1 MAEFIITNGET
12 LADTSFG
19 YGDSI
24 TIKKGGTLSNV
35 VIPESV
41 EIIMLEDGA
50 AMTGIIKT
58 AKELTIA
65 GNVNAAQADLILD
78 ISDRKPEEPIMVSD
92 WSLLT
97 ADSLS
102 VVVDP
107 NQDKGTY
114 RLAGNATGFA
124 GSITIRN
131 SFDRTLGEL
140 SLTNNVLDDDITRYT
155 LSLNEANEL
164 CLTVSS
170 NIPDT
175 SDYVLLYKNGVLV
188 DTSKNV
194 SGITLSSTS
203 DCDEIIL
210 LAKGYA
216 DNITID
222 EGGRLK
228 ISPGSTATNVFQNE
242 GGTLQLV
249 YAEGDTTSISGTN
262 SRFGSFSV
270 ENDRL
275 YNLNAESIT
284 VDGNVLLE
292 YDLSPTDQ
300 TSETILNC
308 KNISKNAS
316 VVLNVKYGQRIG
328 KYQIASGI
336 KNAYNGFT
344 VNVTD
349 PDDPSSTIQLEGLS
363 DTAAIGGFVYELS
376 TDHESNGE
384 ENLYLTISMAEDTDQ
399 SYRIVYWDSQ
409 GRFGHAETLD
419 GIEIGSDQYK
429 DVYVRKDGILTNSVL
444 SAGGT
449 LTVFSGGNVSG
460 LDQKNGGLLS
470 FDYTEG
476 DQTLISGTNEIFGL
490 FSVGN
495 DVLKNIVVSDMTVD
509 GNISIDNLYL
519 QSGDFTAQNGVHI
532 TGQYGIK
539 EYGSKSYF
547 LSGTTAEELYSMNGS
562 KGYLHFCTGS
572 LTNDCTF
579 EAYHINTWGGTLRNT
594 TLRPL
599 TCYLEGGYFD
609 NVVFATTFRGED
621 ITRNLQLIGPITV
634 VTGFNLSSW
643 YGSISANGNRIILD
657 YTEKTPEQIQMIDLS
672 KISEDAVFQIDL
684 SSEAIFGTYNIAIG
698 EVSFVDQFSI
708 CVDGV
713 EAGVLSASN
722 QTVQYNN
729 KEYKIIYNEASQKIY
744 LSIDPSQNDP
754 TYNVQCWDSDGNYF
768 HAESMDSIT
777 IDSSHYSKV
786 IVRNNGVLTN
796 SKLNGGGI
804 LIVESGGTVTN
815 LSQDKGKL
823 SFSYSEGDTTVISG
837 TNTAFG
843 DFEVKNNCLSNIA
856 IAGEVSFSG
865 NIKVHNFCFGD
876 GIYTA
881 NQGVVH
887 SGQLIN
893 TAYNHLY
900 FDSSCTL
907 QNVVSSDTLG
917 AFSFDGTSICD
928 SSINGYNVNLN
939 NTVIENS
946 VFDSRTLYLGEKGS
960 LGNVSLSTCDHMG
973 WLDIRQTISLTGSLS
988 IDVSPLHPDYATILG
1003 NGHNIEIDLSL
1014 YTENSS
1020 VFLDLGRVFNS
1031 ELSIRINHDQI
1042 LGKYKLCS
1050 NASKIATGDPKGVW
1064 DEDTN
1069 TWSYQGSVIGDMD
1082 GIIEVRDENG
1092 ILLANCTVNG
1102 DTEYF
1107 GRYNYTVSVDAKGDM
1122 YLEIGWNTREGR
1134 TYTADGLDNDSFV
1147 TAVSLPETGTRLTID
1162 SVSDVDWFKF
1172 TLDATGRSSSYIGI
1186 DFKQWAGDLDLYLY
1200 DANGN
1205 LLDYAKSVTDNER
1218 ISLKGLAAGD
1228 YCVKVVGYGEN
1239 VNEYKLAYSLPEP
1252 IVLHD
1257 AYENGDTKAHSYHL
1271 GKLTEQITLNA
1282 AISRADDQDYY
1293 MFQLPKKGLTCDT
1306 ITLTYDDDVGDLDLY
1321 LYGSNGSTLLVSSTN
1336 SEGGKEQVSLAGM
1349 KHGVYYVAVKA
1360 KNGGAGNYQ
1369 LVFDV
1374 NASELTP
1381 DIYEK
1386 CGNNNTQKKATDLHA
1401 PNGEGRIENLS
1412 IHSDEDVDFY
1422 KFSLLETGSAD
1433 DWISI
1438 SYEVCRGDLDI
1449 EILNSDG
1456 EVAACSRTAENED
1469 TVSLKGFETGE
1480 YYISVS
1486 GYNNVANNY
1495 TLSWNV
1501 TNSSLIPSDSYEGME
1516 PIAIRE
1522 NQTITGLSIAK
1533 TVKDDETRADTFK
1546 IVLEYDAWKRSK
1558 IILTDY
1564 RSDWED
1570 GMKYVIRDANNNV
1583 LDGYSGTGS
1592 EISLYGLSAGDY
1604 YLTVDTPN
1612 KDEYSEYSLVAQGL
1626 PDSDKAVDNTWSI
1639 FVYMAGDNN
1648 LEGYALTELLYMQN
1662 AILPENVEVYVLLDR
1677 SEGWSAAQRDWTDTR
1692 VGKIRHRNGDALAVE
1707 WMYFDGVNTSTYMNT
1722 DNLECRKEWDTGNVN
1737 TLEAFLDWGMNAG
1750 RAENYALIL
1759 YDHGSSLGYNCQ
1771 DGESGSIMAVEDIA
1785 ELLDSNKEKYKDLS
1799 VVAFDQCLMGSD
1811 VVITTLEGTVDY
1823 VVASEA
1829 IGWTPNLSIMYK
1841 VLLNSLET
1849 NMTPQQLAQKMV
1861 RACNCSGLVDLTM
1874 ASFDTS
1880 DHTLGEALQAF
1891 GEASKGFTRQDW
1903 IAICKSFAL
1912 AYNYGDDICAYSDL
1926 GFFLSTLKEYST
1938 SISGTLREATENLY
1952 SIVFDRV
1959 VDSTMITP
1967 AVFGSGLAVF
1977 NPVLSSDIMQYY
1989 YYAPGA
1995 YLDYYGTIIGQS
2007 EWGKF
2012 LYTVGQLAED
2022 CTEFF
2027 VDSRTNLTFTDF
2039 SYSIEGEEVKVINN
2053 LGPFYGNGV
2062 EYRGLYMDRKAA
2074 FTITLENPG
2083 IVGDEIRIAASD
2095 PDAHITI
2102 TLIQTEYPLFGD
2114 PIRTVRRSST
2124 DGSLSLAGI
2133 DPAKDG
2139 VDTEYDLIITSDRE
2153 TTYDLSFV
2161 ANWTSGSDYF
2171 DYSRSGLLGAQGNG
2185 SIEKATVLTAGNYG
2199 GLVTYTGDPDFYQL
2213 KTVYSDTL
2221 DVTVYGSGLTVQEYD
2236 ADGLL
2241 VQGAK
2246 QADGQYTIT
2255 VANGNYLRVEGNAAL
2270 AEKAV
2275 NSYSL
2280 FISDISSTYV
2290 APDGTEAQLPGKP
2303 EVSGEL
2309 KDNQMVV
2316 TVSVEEGMK
2325 GYQSGDLQ
2333 NWTPCENDTFVVT
2346 ENGLYYFKAV
2356 DPETEME
2363 SKYTSFQ
2370 VVVVPEKVSD
2380 VVPQTQTWEKVGEA
2394 VQYVVEYSTD
2404 GAFGHV
2410 IQLVVDSTSLDSY
2423 QLPGGGCHMRV
2434 KPVGG
2439 GEWTEIEPVVA
2450 EEINDEPKFIKS
2462 NADGHADIFFVNT
2475 VGAWE
2480 PGYMAQHV
2488 GSTFDLDDNKWTGTK
2503 ESVALYGKNKLAD
2516 IIEGSTDANI
2526 LLMTDD
2532 SIGDALFVDDIYS
2545 ASPDEL
2551 GLSQS
2556 RIAQIDE
2563 IRAGA
2568 GDDIVDMTSQRFE
2581 YIGDGLTIRGGEG
2594 NDTIW
2599 ANKGSNM
2606 LFGDAGN
2613 DRIVGA
2619 SGSDVIAGGIGNDS
2633 MHGGGGNDVFTFCD
2647 NWGTDTV
2654 EQLATGK
2661 VTLWFASG
2669 DESNWNAESL
2679 TYTDGTNSVTV
2690 KGVSAEQVTLKF
2702 GDDGSDQYKM
2712 LAAAGSFAEFTS
2724 QRIFEE
2730 SQKGMLAGSY

>member
-12 LADTSFG
+12 LADISFG

-41 EIIMLEDGA
+41 ETVMLEDGA
-50 AMTGIIKT
+50 ALTGVIKT
-58 AKELTIA
+58 AKEFTIS

-78 ISDRKPEEPIMVSD
+78 ISDRKPEETIMVSD

-114 RLAGNATGFA
+114 RLAGNAAGFA

-131 SFDRTLGEL
+131 SFDRVLGVL
-140 SLTNNVLDDDITRYT
+140 SLADNVLDDGITRYT
-155 LSLNEANEL
+155 LDWNEAKEI

-188 DTSKNV
+188 DSSKYV
-194 SGITLSSTS
+194 SGITLSSKS
-203 DCDEIIL
+203 AYDEIIL
-210 LAKGYA
+210 LAKGNA
-216 DNITID
+216 DNISIND
-222 EGGRLK
+222 GGRLRVC
-228 ISPGSTATNVFQNE
+228 PGSTATNVFQNE

-249 YAEGDTTSISGTN
+249 YAEGDTTFVSGTN
-262 SRFGSFSV
+262 SRFGDFSI
-270 ENDRL
+270 ENNRL
-275 YNLNAESIT
+275 YNLDTENIT

-292 YDLSPTDQ
+292 YDLSPTEKSFDQ
-300 TSETILNC
+300 PILNC
-308 KNISKNAS
+308 ESISKSAS
-316 VVLNVKYGQRIG
+316 VVLNVKFGQRIG
-328 KYQIASGI
+328 KYRIASGI

-344 VNVTD
+344 VNVI
-349 PDDPSSTIQLEGLS
+349 DDEKASTIQLKGLNDS
-363 DTAAIGGFVYELS
+363 VIIDGFHYELS
-376 TDHESNGE
+376 TDYDSTGR

-409 GRFGHAETLD
+409 GRFGHAETLY

-429 DVYVRKDGILTNSVL
+429 DVYVREDGILTNSVL

-460 LDQKNGGLLS
+460 LDQKNEGILS
-470 FDYTEG
+470 FRYTEG
-476 DQTLISGTNEIFGL
+476 DQTLISGTNEIFGE

-495 DVLKNIVVSDMTVD
+495 DALKNIVVSDMTVD
-509 GNISIDNLYL
+509 GNVTIDTIYL
-519 QSGDFTAQNGVHI
+519 QSGDFSSQNGVHI
-532 TGQYGIK
+532 TGQFGIK
-539 EYGSKSYF
+539 EYESEVYF
-547 LSGTTAEELYSMNGS
+547 LSGTTAENLNSISGS
-562 KGYLHFCTGS
+562 KGNLYFCTGS
-572 LTNDCTF
+572 LTNNCSFD
-579 EAYHINTWGGTLRNT
+579 AYHLRTEGGTLKNT
-594 TLRPL
+594 ILHPLVSTL
-599 TCYLEGGYFD
+599 ENGYFD
-609 NVVFATTFRGED
+609 NVVFAATARGEQ

-634 VTGFNLSSW
+634 VTGFSLPYW
-643 YGSISANGNRIILD
+643 YGSISANGNKIILD
-657 YTEKTPEQIQMIDLS
+657 YTEKTPEQVQMIDLS

-684 SSEAIFGTYNIAIG
+684 SSSAIYGTYNIAIG
-698 EVSFVDQFSI
+698 EVSFIDHFYI

-722 QTVQYNN
+722 QTVQYND

-744 LSIDPSQNDP
+744 LSIDPPQNDP
-754 TYNVQCWDSDGNYF
+754 TYNIQCWDSDGNYF

-786 IVRNNGVLTN
+786 IVRNNGILTN
-796 SKLNGGGI
+796 SKLNAGGL

-815 LSQDKGKL
+815 LSQDKGTL

-837 TNTAFG
+837 TNTVFG
-843 DFEVKNNCLSNIA
+843 DFEVKNNSLSNIV

-865 NIKVHNFCFGD
+865 NITVHNFCFGD

-907 QNVVSSDTLG
+907 QNVVSLDTLG
-917 AFSFDGTSICD
+917 YFSFNGTSIRD
-928 SSINGYNVNLN
+928 SRMNGYNVNLN
-939 NTVIENS
+939 NTVIEDS
-946 VFDSRTLYLGEKGS
+946 VFDPRTLYLGEKGS
-960 LGNVSLSTCDHMG
+960 IGNVSLSICDHMG
-973 WLDIRQTISLTGSLS
+973 WLDIRQTISLTGFLS
-988 IDVSPLHPDYATILG
+988 IDVCPLHPDYATILG

-1020 VFLDLGRVFNS
+1020 AFLDLGRVFNS
-1031 ELSIRINHDQI
+1031 ELSVIINHDQI

-1050 NASKIATGDPKGVW
+1050 NASEIATGDPKGVW
-1064 DEDTN
+1064 DEDSN
-1069 TWSYQGSVIGDMD
+1069 TWSYQGAVIGDMD

-1107 GRYNYTVSVDAKGDM
+1107 GRYNYTVSVDVKGDM

-1134 TYTADGLDNDSFV
+1134 TYAADEYDNDSMV
-1147 TAVSLPETGTRLTID
+1147 TAALLPETGTKLTID
-1162 SVSDVDWFKF
+1162 SASDADWFKF

-1200 DANGN
+1200 DADGN

-1228 YCVKVVGYGEN
+1228 YYVKVVGYEEN

-1271 GKLTEQITLNA
+1271 GRLSEQITLNA

-1321 LYGSNGSTLLVSSTN
+1321 LYGSNGSTLLVSSMN

-1360 KNGGAGNYQ
+1360 KNGGVGNYQ
-1369 LVFDV
+1369 LEFNV
-1374 NASELTP
+1374 NDRELTP

-1386 CGNNNTQKKATDLHA
+1386 CGNNNTQKRATDLHA

-1438 SYEVCRGDLDI
+1438 SYEVCRGDLDL
-1449 EILNSDG
+1449 EILKSDG
-1456 EVAACSRTAENED
+1456 ELAACSRTAENED
-1469 TVSLKGFETGE
+1469 AVSLKDFEIGE
-1480 YYISVS
+1480 YYIRVS

-1516 PIAIRE
+1516 PISIRE
-1522 NQTITGLSIAK
+1522 NQTISGLSIAK
-1533 TVKDDETRADTFK
+1533 TVKDDETRADTFE

-1570 GMKYVIRDANNNV
+1570 GLKYVIRDASNNV
-1583 LDGYSGTGS
+1583 LEGYSGTGS
-1592 EISLYGLSAGDY
+1592 EISLYGLSAGEY

-1612 KDEYSEYSLVAQGL
+1612 EDEYSEYSLIAQGL
-1626 PDSDKAVDNTWSI
+1626 PDSDEAVDNTWSI

-1692 VGKIRHRNGDALAVE
+1692 VGKIRHRNGDTLAVE

-1771 DGESGSIMAVEDIA
+1771 DGKSGSIMAVEDVA

-1849 NMTPQQLAQKMV
+1849 NMTPQQLAQKIV

-1874 ASFDTS
+1874 ASFNTS

-1903 IAICKSFAL
+1903 VAICKSFAL

-1938 SISGTLREATENLY
+1938 SISGTLMEATENLY
-1952 SIVFDRV
+1952 SIVFDRI

-1977 NPVLSSDIMQYY
+1977 NPVLSSDMMQYY
-1989 YYAPGA
+1989 CYGPGA
-1995 YLDYYGTIIGQS
+1995 NLDYYGTVIGQS

-2062 EYRGLYMDRKAA
+2062 EYRGLYMDRKAS

-2095 PDAHITI
+2095 PDAYITI

-2124 DGSLSLAGI
+2124 DGALSLAGI

-2185 SIEKATVLTAGNYG
+2185 SIEKATVLAAGNYG

-2221 DVTVYGSGLTVQEYD
+2221 DVTIYGSGLTVQEYD
-2236 ADGLL
+2236 ADGRF

-2255 VANGNYLRVEGNAAL
+2255 VANRNYLRVEGNADL
-2270 AEKAV
+2270 SMNKV

-2280 FISDISSTYV
+2280 FISDVSSTYV
-2290 APDGTEAQLPGKP
+2290 APDGTEVQLPGKP
-2303 EVSGEL
+2303 VVSGER
-2309 KDNQMVV
+2309 KDDHVVV
-2316 TVSVEEGMK
+2316 TVNVEEGMK
-2325 GYQSGDLQ
+2325 GYQSADLQ
-2333 NWTPCENDTFVVT
+2333 NWTPCENDTFVAT

-2356 DPETEME
+2356 NPETEME

-2370 VVVVPEKVSD
+2370 VVVVPEMVSD
-2380 VVPQTQTWEKVGEA
+2380 VVPQTQTWEKVEEA
-2394 VQYVVEYSTD
+2394 EQYIVEYSTD
-2404 GAFGHV
+2404 NFEHV
-2410 IQLVVDSTSLDSY
+2410 IRLAVDSNSLDSFQMPAGSY
-2423 QLPGGGCHMRV
+2423 QMRV
-2434 KPVGG
+2434 KPAGG
-2439 GEWTEIEPVVA
+2439 DEWTNGETFEA
-2450 EEINDEPKFIKS
+2450 EAETAEPKVVLS
-2462 NADGHADIFFVNT
+2462 NEDGSNDLFFVSAHGT
-2475 VGAWE
+2475 WE
-2480 PGYMAQHV
+2480 KNYYAKHT
-2488 GSTFDLDDNKWTGTK
+2488 GSVSGQDEENDWTGTG
-2503 ESVALYGKNKLAD
+2503 ELISASGKGRIQNLFFGSAD
-2516 IIEGSTDANI
+2516 PNVLCLTDGEN
-2526 LLMTDD
+2526 
-2532 SIGDALFVDDIYS
+2532 GDALFVDDVYTDLPEGVSEQMARLFKIK
-2545 ASPDEL
+2545 EV
-2551 GLSQS
+2551 
-2556 RIAQIDE
+2556 
-2563 IRAGA
+2563 RAGS
-2568 GDDIVDMTSQRFE
+2568 GDDIVDMTSQQFK
-2581 YIGDGLTIRGGEG
+2581 YIGDGQTIRGGDG

-2599 ANKGSNM
+2599 ANKGDNW
-2606 LFGDAGN
+2606 LFGDADN

-2619 SGSDVIAGGIGNDS
+2619 SGNDVIAGGVGNDT

-2647 NWGTDTV
+2647 NWGIDTV
-2654 EQLATGK
+2654 QQLATGS

-2669 DESNWNAESL
+2669 DESNWNAETL
-2679 TYTDGTNSVTV
+2679 TYTNGENSVTV
-2690 KGVSAEQVTLKF
+2690 KGVTAEQITLKF
-2702 GDDGSDQYKM
+2702 GDDGSEHFAM
-2712 LAAAGSFAEFTS
+2712 LASAGAFKDFTS
-2724 QRIFEE
+2724 QKIFEE
-2730 SQKGMLAGSY
+2730 TGKGVLASL